1 MTLQSWLANRWLVE
15 HETSAEEIADLLSIV
30 DRDLIDAKVAGVS
43 SDWRLAMAYNAAL
56 QLATLALAA
65 EGFRADRLPAHE
77 RAIQSLRYTVGA
89 DRNVVDVLDAV
100 RRKTNVSNYER
111 AGAATEGE
119 VKEVYMIAATLRNNV
134 RAWLAEHH
142 PELLEK

>member
-15 HETSAEEIADLLSIV
+15 HETSAEEIADLLSVV

-65 EGFRADRLPAHE
+65 EGFRPDRLRAHE

-89 DRNVVDVLDAV
+89 DRDVIDVLDAV
-100 RRKTNVSNYER
+100 RRKRNVSNYER
-111 AGAATEGE
+111 AGSATEGE
-119 VKEVYMIAATLRNNV
+119 VREVYEIATTLRHRV
-134 RAWLAEHH
+134 RAWLAERH
-142 PELLEK
+142 PELIG